1 MLLPINPAHPEPR
14 KIARAVEILQGGGVI
29 AYPTGTVYGIG
40 CNLMD
45 RKAIERVYTIK
56 GAAQKKPFSF
66 LCYDLSDIARYARV
80 DDAAYRIMRRL
91 VPGPYTFVLQ
101 ATKEVPRLVL
111 TKRNTVGIRVPD
123 HPVARLL
130 LQQLGQPIISTS
142 ASKDGRIEADPVEI
156 DRAFP
161 GLDLVLDAGP
171 GGHVPSTVLAILD
184 NGQIEVLR
192 EGSGPIDAVFSP
204 QGSRPP
210 MPPAEP

>member
-1 MLLPINPAHPEPR
+1 MLLSINPSHPEPR
-14 KIARAVEILQGGGVI
+14 KIGRAVEVLREGGVI
-29 AYPTGTVYGIG
+29 AYPTGTVYGLG
-40 CNLMD
+40 CALLD
-45 RKAIERVYTIK
+45 KKAIERVYRIK
-56 GAAQKKPFSF
+56 GAEQKKPFSF

-91 VPGPYTFVLQ
+91 VPGPYTFVLE

-123 HPVARLL
+123 HPAARML

-142 ASKDGRIEADPVEI
+142 ASKDGRIETDPAEI
-156 DRAFP
+156 AKQFP

-171 GGHVPSTVLAILD
+171 AGHAPSTVLAILE

-192 EGSGPIDAVFSP
+192 EGAGPIDAVFAPS
-204 QGSRPP
+204 GSRPP
-210 MPPAEP
+210 QPTAD

>member
-14 KIARAVEILQGGGVI
+14 KIARAVEVLKSGGVI

-45 RKAIERVYTIK
+45 RKAIDRVYAIK
-56 GAAQKKPFSF
+56 GATQKKPFSF

-91 VPGPYTFVLQ
+91 VPGPYTFVLE
-101 ATKEVPRLVL
+101 ATKEVPKLVL

-123 HPVARLL
+123 HPASRML
-130 LQQLGQPIISTS
+130 LQQLGEPIISTS
-142 ASKDGRIEADPVEI
+142 ASKDGRIETDPAEI
-156 DRAFP
+156 DHLFA

-171 GGHVPSTVLAILD
+171 GGHVPSTVLAILE

-192 EGSGPIDAVFSP
+192 EGAGPIDAVFAP

-210 MPPAEP
+210 MPPAEA